1 MNIILISGAEWV
13 SAAGFGKIVTT
24 PIITST
30 KPYLASTE
38 VVFDTQ
44 ININWPM
51 NNNRAIKDNIK
62 YNNKE
67 NIKDNL

>member
-38 VVFDTQ
+38 VVFDTNMTLHHYPTTTTPPSNSDQ
-44 ININWPM
+44 H
-51 NNNRAIKDNIK
+51 
-62 YNNKE
+62 
-67 NIKDNL
+67 